1 MQSLEWYRRRLSAMS
16 VPEVLWRVRSRLT
29 QAADR
34 CVAVRRRRLPAME
47 HIAGGNGESGRFD
60 SRLAGHLSGVESE
73 RSPRMASWREELIDR
88 AERLC
93 RNRVSL
99 FECVDCDLGPDVN
112 WNFEYEACRPTP
124 LVDVSRIDYR
134 DYGETGDAKVAWEP
148 SRHQHLAVLGRA
160 YRLTGD
166 ERYAAKVVEQ
176 ILSWI
181 EQCPFGVGMQWRS
194 PLELAVRVINWSWA
208 LTLIDGASCLTSDV
222 RRTII
227 PAAYRH
233 LWEIARKYSRFS
245 SANNHRIGEAAGVY
259 IGSRFFGSL
268 REAKTWAEEAKAML
282 WEEMERQ
289 VLPDGGHAELA
300 TGYHLFCLEFFL
312 FAGLAGRRTG
322 EEFPPA
328 YWARLERM
336 FEFVAALAEGGDAL
350 PMFNDADDGH
360 VLRLCARSKRV
371 QGLLAIGAVLFERGD
386 FQALAGGCCEP
397 VFWMLGRAGLDAFDR
412 LDGGA
417 GPGTISSRAF
427 PDTGVYLL
435 QSGERGGDDR
445 ISATLDCG
453 ALGFGAIA
461 AHGHA
466 DALSLTLRIFGVDV
480 LVDPGTYDYF
490 QDPRWRDYF
499 RSTRAH
505 NTVVVDD
512 LDQSELLGPFLWGR
526 RANARCVRWEPAA
539 WGGTVEAEHDGYE
552 RLGRPVRHRRT
563 VRLRA
568 ERREIT
574 VVDEL
579 FGAGFHSAMQC
590 WHFGERCDVR
600 RTEERGHLIVE
611 CPKGIVRVE
620 LDDSLELAMS
630 RGKEEPIAGWVSRA
644 YHQRMPAW
652 TVVGRCDW
660 GEGLTLTT
668 RFIVGECRA
677 AA

>member
-1 MQSLEWYRRRLSAMS
+1 MS

-34 CVAVRRRRLPAME
+34 CVAVRRRRLPVLE
-47 HIAGGNGESGRFD
+47 DIAGGNGESARFD
-60 SRLAGHLSGVESE
+60 NRLAGHLLSVESVPSL
-73 RSPRMASWREELIDR
+73 RVAAWREELIDR

-93 RNRVSL
+93 RNRISL
-99 FECVDCDLGPDVN
+99 FECVDCDLGPEVD
-112 WNFEYEACRPTP
+112 WNFEYEARRQTP
-124 LVDVSRIDYR
+124 LQPASRIDYR
-134 DYGETGDAKVAWEP
+134 DYRETGDAKVAWEP

-166 ERYAAKVVEQ
+166 DRYAAKVVEQ
-176 ILSWI
+176 ILSWM
-181 EQCPFGVGMQWRS
+181 EQCPFGVGMQWRG
-194 PLELAVRVINWSWA
+194 PLELAIRVINWSWA
-208 LTLIDGASCLTSDV
+208 LSLIDGASCLTSGV

-259 IGSRFFGSL
+259 IGSRFFRGL
-268 REAKTWAEEAKAML
+268 REANTWAQEAKTIL
-282 WEEMERQ
+282 CEEMERQ

-312 FAGLAGRRTG
+312 YAGLVGRWTG
-322 EEFPPA
+322 DEFPPA

-360 VLRLCARSKRV
+360 VLRLCARSRRV
-371 QGLLAIGAVLFERGD
+371 QGLLGVGAVLFERGD
-386 FQALAGGCCEP
+386 FKALADGCSEP
-397 VFWMLGRAGLDAFDR
+397 VFWTLGAAGLDAFDG
-412 LDGGA
+412 LDAGA
-417 GPGTISSRAF
+417 VAATVSSRAF

-435 QSGERGGDDR
+435 QSGGRGGGDR
-445 ISATLDCG
+445 ISVTLDCG
-453 ALGFGAIA
+453 SLGFGSIA

-466 DALSLTLRIFGVDV
+466 DALSMTLRAFGVDV

-490 QDPRWRDYF
+490 TDPRWRDYF

-512 LDQSELLGPFLWGR
+512 LDQSESLGPFLWGR
-526 RANARCVRWEPAA
+526 RANARCLRWEPAVC
-539 WGGTVEAEHDGYE
+539 GGTVEAEHDGYE
-552 RLGRPVRHRRT
+552 RLARPVRHRRT
-563 VRLRA
+563 VSLNA

-579 FGAGFHSAMQC
+579 SGAGVHSAMQC
-590 WHFGERCDVR
+590 WHFGERCSVR
-600 RTEERGHLIVE
+600 RMDDRGRLRIE
-611 CPKGIVRVE
+611 CPNGIVRVE
-620 LDDSLELAMS
+620 LDDSLELAML
-630 RGKEEPIAGWVSRA
+630 RGEEEPIAGWVSRA

-652 TVVGRCDW
+652 TVVGRCEW
-660 GEGLTLTT
+660 GEELKLTT
-668 RFIVGECRA
+668 RFIVGECCSTA
-677 AA
+677 

>member
-1 MQSLEWYRRRLSAMS
+1 M
-16 VPEVLWRVRSRLT
+16 RSRLT

-34 CVAVRRRRLPAME
+34 CVAVRRRRLPALE
-47 HIAGGNGESGRFD
+47 DIAGGNGESVRFD
-60 SRLAGHLSGVESE
+60 GRLAGHVTGAESE
-73 RSPRMASWREELIDR
+73 ASSRVAGWREELIDR

-99 FECVDCDLGPDVN
+99 FECIDCDLGSEVN
-112 WNFEYEACRPTP
+112 WNFEYEVGQQTPMRPA
-124 LVDVSRIDYR
+124 SSIDYR
-134 DYGETGDAKVAWEP
+134 DHAEAGDAKIAWEP

-166 ERYAAKVVEQ
+166 DRYAAKVVEQ

-208 LTLIDGASCLTSDV
+208 LALIDGASCLSSGV

-259 IGSRFFGSL
+259 IGSRFFRSIG
-268 REAKTWAEEAKAML
+268 EASTWAQEAKAIL
-282 WEEMERQ
+282 CEEMERQ
-289 VLPDGGHAELA
+289 VLPDGGHAERA
-300 TGYHLFCLEFFL
+300 TGYHLFCLEFL
-312 FAGLAGRRTG
+312 LYAGLVGRRTG
-322 EEFPPA
+322 DDFPPA

-336 FEFVAALAEGGDAL
+336 FEFVAALAEGGESL

-360 VLRLCARSKRV
+360 VLRLCARSRRV
-371 QGLLAIGAVLFERGD
+371 AGLLAIGAVLFERGD
-386 FQALAGGCCEP
+386 FKALADDCGEP
-397 VFWMLGRAGLDAFDR
+397 VFWMLGAPGLGAFDR
-412 LDGGA
+412 LDA
-417 GPGTISSRAF
+417 DAAPATIFSRAF
-427 PDTGVYLL
+427 PETGVYVL
-435 QSGERGGDDR
+435 QSGGRGGDDR
-445 ISATLDCG
+445 ISVTLDCG
-453 ALGFGAIA
+453 ILGFGAIA

-466 DALSLTLRIFGVDV
+466 DALSLTLRAFGVDV

-490 QDPRWRDYF
+490 TDPRWRDYF

-512 LDQSELLGPFLWGR
+512 VDQSESLGPFLWGR
-526 RANARCVRWEPAA
+526 RANTRCLRWEPATC
-539 WGGTVEAEHDGYE
+539 GGTVAAEHDGYE
-552 RLGRPVRHRRT
+552 RLVCPVRHRRT
-563 VRLRA
+563 VSLNA

-579 FGAGFHSAMQC
+579 RGVGVHRAMQC

-600 RTEERGHLIVE
+600 RAADRGHLIVE

-620 LDDSLELAMS
+620 LDDSLEVGIS
-630 RGKEEPIAGWVSRA
+630 RGEEEPIAGWVSRA

-652 TVVGRCDW
+652 TVVGRRDW
-660 GEGLTLTT
+660 GEELKLTT
-668 RFIVGECRA
+668 RFVVGECRSTA
-677 AA
+677 